1 MLNKVLWKPINHSIM
16 GIILLTVTNSILP
29 TVCLAA
35 QQSTPLNNTISD
47 EYILGGGDHIQVSV
61 FGLPEYTGDYEI
73 PPDGVINLPLIGGV
87 EVIGLTTD
95 QAANLISTKYAHYL
109 KRPIISVNLANLRP
123 INVVVAGE
131 VISPGAYTLNLRGSG
146 GGSNVEYPTVLA
158 ALTIAQGVTLS
169 ANISKVELHRKTG
182 TNPEQVVLLDLKQLT
197 QTGKIAQDLTLR
209 DGDTIVVPT
218 ATKFD
223 VADSRNLFSASF
235 AASQTAPRSVVITG
249 EVLRPGKYIVGAG
262 GDAGSGLP
270 SVMRTIQLAGGV
282 TPHADVRHI
291 ELHRT
296 TRTRTEQIIDIN
308 LWKLLS
314 TGDINQDVIVQ
325 DRDTIYVP
333 KASEI
338 NLAEATQLASTTLS
352 PEAVSVGVIGEV
364 KRPGVTPIKPNSS
377 LNQAILAA
385 GGFND
390 ERAKTGSVELIRLNP
405 DGTVTKRLIK
415 VDYSQGIN
423 DQTNPILQN
432 NDVVLVNRSSL
443 AKTGD
448 NLNLFASPIGL
459 IFNLLRVFGL

>member
-1 MLNKVLWKPINHSIM
+1 M
-16 GIILLTVTNSILP
+16 GIILLTVTNSIVP
-29 TVCLAA
+29 TVCVAA
-35 QQSTPLNNTISD
+35 QQSAPLNNTISD
-47 EYILGGGDHIQVSV
+47 EYILGAGDHIQVNV
-61 FGLPEYTGDYEI
+61 FGSPEYTGDYEI
-73 PPDGVINLPLIGGV
+73 PPGGVINLPLIGEI

-95 QAANLISTKYAHYL
+95 QAASLISTKYAHYL
-109 KRPIISVNLANLRP
+109 KRPIISVNLASLRP

-131 VISPGAYTLNLRGSG
+131 VISPGAYTLNLRGG
-146 GGSNVEYPTVLA
+146 NGGSSVEYPTVLA

-169 ANISKVELHRKTG
+169 ANISQVELHRKTG
-182 TNPEQVVLLDLKQLT
+182 TTPERVVLLNLKQLT

-249 EVLRPGKYIVGAG
+249 EVLRPGKYIVGTG

-296 TRTRTEQIIDIN
+296 TRTRTEQTIDIN

-352 PEAVSVGVIGEV
+352 PEAVAVGVIGEV
-364 KRPGVTPIKPNSS
+364 KRPGITPIKPNSS

-390 ERAKTGSVELIRLNP
+390 ERAKTGNVELIRLNP

-432 NDVVLVNRSSL
+432 NDVVLVNRSNL
-443 AKTGD
+443 AKSGD
-448 NLNLFASPIGL
+448 KLNLFASPIGL